1 MQTTR
6 ANTGLDNTLFALTV
20 LPHQVAMLGRAR
32 QLAGNEADAQDL
44 VQETLER
51 ALRTFQR
58 FRPGTAVAAWLM
70 TIMRSV
76 WIDAWRRRQRS
87 LPVAVGWQIDP
98 AAPPEEAPHALYEMA
113 DTILERL
120 PDALARLP
128 PKLRAVLELRLRAR
142 WSYAAIAKHLGI
154 PSRTVGTR
162 LLRARQQLAVILQQD
177 LPQLAQMRA
186 PEVERDTDHGESGAG
201 RAQAFVARFQ
211 ALR

>member
-1 MQTTR
+1 M
-6 ANTGLDNTLFALTV
+6 
-20 LPHQVAMLGRAR
+20 
-32 QLAGNEADAQDL
+32 
-44 VQETLER
+44 
-51 ALRTFQR
+51 
-58 FRPGTAVAAWLM
+58 AA
-70 TIMRSV
+70 
-76 WIDAWRRRQRS
+76 
-87 LPVAVGWQIDP
+87 GWQIDP
-98 AAPPEEAPHALYEMA
+98 AAPPAEAPPAIYEMA

-186 PEVERDTDHGESGAG
+186 PEMESDTDHGESGAG
-201 RAQAFVARFQ
+201 RAQAFVARFH